1 MPTVHRYRQNLY
13 SFRIQYLNGALVML
27 RTDLFLVA
35 KEGDLFMQV
44 RRARL
49 LDNTEVFVIL
59 IYEVNKKN
67 NSNFSQTCSLLAS
80 VSCSIFSF
88 HCLMLSPATKE
99 GARLPDCGSSGV
111 LLSRIAEKR
120 LHHRLVPE
128 TNDALPRHATNA
140 SLTSSQRGFC
150 LFPVFSFK
158 RRKLP

>member
-1 MPTVHRYRQNLY
+1 
-13 SFRIQYLNGALVML
+13 ML

-80 VSCSIFSF
+80 VPCSIFSF
-88 HCLMLSPATKE
+88 HCLMLSAQPKKGRGFLIA
-99 GARLPDCGSSGV
+99 AVLAYFCRRLPKKDSTIGWYHRQTTHCRDM
-111 LLSRIAEKR
+111 LQMR
-120 LHHRLVPE
+120 L
-128 TNDALPRHATNA
+128 
-140 SLTSSQRGFC
+140 
-150 LFPVFSFK
+150 
-158 RRKLP
+158 